1 MSADYPSLR
10 RDHPLFRGLI
20 RRRVDRGSHVLA
32 QTKGNL
38 LPKVTA
44 TPTEVVTNR
53 GRPCDQPNA
62 HTAMAASCGVP
73 TGNEP
78 FDVCVA
84 AVMEILQSK
93 CLFAAERA
101 LRTELEIEVQRGP
114 ELLLSRN
121 LYSSRL
127 EAALGAHV
135 PHRAIEDP
143 ASEILDMTPLT
154 EAIASSLDPNE
165 TELAAGACASAVA
178 GMRRGAGGAS
188 HENAQRSRLHLF
200 DQRPCSAEEAAL
212 PHGHTSLH
220 GGPLGTWAPRAELL

>member
-1 MSADYPSLR
+1 
-10 RDHPLFRGLI
+10 
-20 RRRVDRGSHVLA
+20 
-32 QTKGNL
+32 
-38 LPKVTA
+38 
-44 TPTEVVTNR
+44 
-53 GRPCDQPNA
+53 
-62 HTAMAASCGVP
+62 MAASCGVP

-84 AVMEILQSK
+84 AVMEFLQSK

-135 PHRAIEDP
+135 PHRAIEEP

-178 GMRRGAGGAS
+178 GMRSGAGGAS
-188 HENAQRSRLHLF
+188 LENTQRSRLHLF
-200 DQRPCSAEEAAL
+200 DQRPCSAEEAAQ

-220 GGPLGTWAPRAELL
+220 GGPLGTWPLQGLSYYELRAASSATEEPTRGAGPRCRS

>member
-1 MSADYPSLR
+1 
-10 RDHPLFRGLI
+10 
-20 RRRVDRGSHVLA
+20 
-32 QTKGNL
+32 
-38 LPKVTA
+38 
-44 TPTEVVTNR
+44 
-53 GRPCDQPNA
+53 
-62 HTAMAASCGVP
+62 MAASCGVP

-84 AVMEILQSK
+84 AVMEFLQSK

-178 GMRRGAGGAS
+178 GMRSGAGGAS

-200 DQRPCSAEEAAL
+200 DQRPCSAEEAAQ